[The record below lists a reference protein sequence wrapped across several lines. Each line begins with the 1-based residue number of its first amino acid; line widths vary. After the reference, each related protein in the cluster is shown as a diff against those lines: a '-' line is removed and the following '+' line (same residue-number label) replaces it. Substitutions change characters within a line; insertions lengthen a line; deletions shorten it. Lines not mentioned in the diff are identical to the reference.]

1 MKLSSIAAEL
11 RRRWPDCVMRLESP
25 ECDLNGIALGKGGS
39 ERTGMFHVYLS
50 ASAEIAAGC
59 AAG

>member
-25 ECDLNGIALGKGGS
+25 ECDLNGIHAGKWQFRNGQDASCLPERLGGD
-39 ERTGMFHVYLS
+39 RRLL
-50 ASAEIAAGC
+50 C
-59 AAG
+59 CR